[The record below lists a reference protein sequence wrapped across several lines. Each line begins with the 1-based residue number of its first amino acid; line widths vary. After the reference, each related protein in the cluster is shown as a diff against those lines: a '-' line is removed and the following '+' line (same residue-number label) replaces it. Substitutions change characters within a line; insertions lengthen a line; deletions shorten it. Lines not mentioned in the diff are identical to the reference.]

1 MNPPSDAGA
10 APDLDT
16 HLTPE
21 QTLALIDTQ
30 RARVGAELDVD
41 PSRLY
46 AAWGTAWLV
55 GFAGL
60 YATSVDEPL
69 VDVSRGAAL
78 GAHIVLLVA
87 AMVYTA
93 VHVTRATRG
102 VRGASAITGAM
113 YGWSWMLGF
122 ASLPVIVSSVERLG
136 ASERVLDLLWTALPG
151 LLVGVLYMMAG
162 AMWQDWSSFVLGA
175 WILVSTG
182 LGALAGLPGIYLVM
196 SLAGGGGFLLAAG
209 FFALRRVR
217 SARQVARAARVS

>member
-1 MNPPSDAGA
+1 MTHGSDAAA
-10 APDLDT
+10 APDIEA

-21 QTLALIDTQ
+21 QTLALIDSQ
-30 RARVGAELDVD
+30 RARVDAELDVD
-41 PSRLY
+41 PRRLY
-46 AAWGTAWLV
+46 AAWGAAWLV
-55 GFAGL
+55 GFGGL

-78 GAHIVLLVA
+78 GAHFVLLVA
-87 AMVYTA
+87 AMAYTA
-93 VHVTRATRG
+93 VHVSRATRG
-102 VRGASAITGAM
+102 VRGVSATTGAM

-122 ASLPVIVSSVERLG
+122 ASLPVIIAAVERVG
-136 ASERVLDLLWTALPG
+136 APEPVLDLLWTTLPG

-162 AMWQDWSSFVLGA
+162 ALWQDWSGFALGV

-209 FFALRRVR
+209 AFALLRARH
-217 SARQVARAARVS
+217 ARQSAQAARAP